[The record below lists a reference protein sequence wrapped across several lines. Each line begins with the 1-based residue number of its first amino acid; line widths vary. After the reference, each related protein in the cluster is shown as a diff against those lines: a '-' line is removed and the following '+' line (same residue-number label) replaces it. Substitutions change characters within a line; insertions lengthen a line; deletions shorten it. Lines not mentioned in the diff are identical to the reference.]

1 MHKVG
6 LVDFGTLGN
15 TQSIKEALGHVGADV
30 HLLTNP
36 EQFERV
42 DSIVIPGVGS
52 FNHGMSRLRANPEYL
67 PELKRAMSSKPS
79 LGICLGMQLMAK
91 VGFEN
96 QKTVGIEIFDAE
108 VKLMENV
115 SVVPH
120 MGFNQVIV
128 QRDTELLA
136 GLDGAEFYFMH
147 SYEVVNYKD
156 VVSLSSYDNHEFVS
170 SIGRENIFGVQFH
183 PEKSRDPGLQL
194 FENFIKVGN

>member
-6 LVDFGTLGN
+6 LIDFGTLGN
-15 TQSIKEALGHVGADV
+15 TQSISEALMYVGADV
-30 HLLTNP
+30 HLLTDS
-36 EQFERV
+36 EQFKLV

-52 FNHGMSRLRANPEYL
+52 FNHGMSRLRDKPNFL
-67 PELKRAMSSKPS
+67 PELKKAINSKPT

-96 QKTVGIEIFDAE
+96 QKTVGIEIFNAE

-120 MGFNQVIV
+120 MGFNKVKV
-128 QRDTELLA
+128 QRDTELLV

-147 SYEVVNYKD
+147 SYEVINYTD
-156 VVSLSSYDNHEFVS
+156 VMSLSSYEDHEFVS
-170 SIGRENIFGVQFH
+170 SVCRENIFGVQFH

-194 FENFIKVGN
+194 FENFLKFGN